1 MKTAVIRARVPE
13 NLKEAFEAMAAEN
26 GWNLSQAVRQLMRQ
40 HMSEA
45 VSKREG
51 RRNRP
56 GVLKEFET
64 AYAADPEQVLKWL
77 VEWGAEDVSLTS
89 SVHDIMDV
97 LDRIRREQP
106 SPSGRPP
113 SCYDRMQEGLGCIDG
128 PEDLST
134 RKSHM
139 EGYGR

>member
-13 NLKEAFEAMAAEN
+13 RLKEAFEAMAAEH
-26 GWNLSQAVRQLMRQ
+26 GWNLSQAVRQLMSQ
-40 HMSEA
+40 HVSEA
-45 VSKREG
+45 VSMCE
-51 RRNRP
+51 RRRKMA

-77 VEWGAEDVSLTS
+77 AEWGAEDVSLTS
-89 SVHDIMDV
+89 SVHDILDV

-106 SPSGRPP
+106 SSSGRPR
-113 SCYDRMQEGLGCIDG
+113 SCYDRMKEDLGCIDG

-139 EGYGR
+139 DGYGR